1 MKRLKLT
8 AAAEVRAAELAEA
21 HLNNNIAFVHVLSV
35 TWVHAMPRFPL
46 TDCSLSGSHMPAFKV
61 DNKVWSVT
69 LPAQLLWIHF
79 IIKVNT
85 SLVFPSKIFFH
96 VWRMT
101 WHFHLSNYS
110 VIYLTTLHLNN
121 WHKALFSFGGGEK
134 FSSPQVLNRILHQV
148 NIRSFSEALCRWKC
162 VMVYF
167 PSWSW
172 HSSNSRRL
180 SEPMLKEN
188 MSQKIAV
195 GFRLNFKC
203 ISKWKKV
210 LSGTCFEYLFPTDP

>member
-35 TWVHAMPRFPL
+35 TWVHSMPRFPL

-101 WHFHLSNYS
+101 WHTMSQYFHLSNYS

-121 WHKALFSFGGGEK
+121 WHKALFSFGGGR
-134 FSSPQVLNRILHQV
+134 SSPVHKFWTEFCIRWIFGHFLRPFAGESVWWCIFLHDHGILQTADV
-148 NIRSFSEALCRWKC
+148 F
-162 VMVYF
+162 
-167 PSWSW
+167 
-172 HSSNSRRL
+172 L
-180 SEPMLKEN
+180 SQCLK
-188 MSQKIAV
+188 KICP
-195 GFRLNFKC
+195 RK
-203 ISKWKKV
+203 
-210 LSGTCFEYLFPTDP
+210 